1 MSNLNT
7 TEYEPEAGQEDYSPD
22 LVTLVDEDGIENE
35 YEIVDAIE
43 LDGDERYMALVPVT
57 ESPEEVLDESGDL
70 LIFRIVTEGDEDI
83 FETIEDE
90 DEYERISAIFVERL
104 SDRYDIEETE

>member
-1 MSNLNT
+1 MSNQNT

-22 LVTLVDEDGIENE
+22 LVTLVDEDGIESE

-43 LDGDERYMALVPVT
+43 LDGDERYMALVPIA
-57 ESPEEVLDESGDL
+57 ESPEDLLDESGDL
-70 LIFRIVTEGDEDI
+70 LIFRIVTENDEDI

-104 SDRYDIEETE
+104 SDRYDIEEGE